1 MKEVFYNELQGDEQ
15 ILWSGKGKYK
25 FFEKGSLFQL
35 LFMIVWLSFALYW
48 EYTAYKGGAGLVM
61 LLFGGFFV
69 FVGLNMVFGL
79 PIRRAI
85 AIKNRVY
92 AVSNKRILFCN
103 MGKSVSFQYLDLKD
117 AEIVNKYKER
127 SGRGGIEFNMGY
139 TNYDM
144 YNDNVYDNRRNRGR
158 VMPNRFMFYNIQNVD
173 EVSNIIRMAKESLI

>member
-79 PIRRAI
+79 PIRKFYFVI
-85 AIKNRVY
+85 WV
-92 AVSNKRILFCN
+92 RI
-103 MGKSVSFQYLDLKD
+103 Y
-117 AEIVNKYKER
+117 R
-127 SGRGGIEFNMGY
+127 FN
-139 TNYDM
+139 
-144 YNDNVYDNRRNRGR
+144 
-158 VMPNRFMFYNIQNVD
+158 I
-173 EVSNIIRMAKESLI
+173 

>member
-61 LLFGGFFV
+61 LLFGGVFV

-92 AVSNKRILFCN
+92 AVTNKRILFC
-103 MGKSVSFQYLDLKD
+103 
-117 AEIVNKYKER
+117 
-127 SGRGGIEFNMGY
+127 NMGY

-144 YNDNVYDNRRNRGR
+144 YNDNRRNRGR
-158 VMPNRFMFYNIQNVD
+158 VMPNRFIFYNVDNVD